1 MLDTRLTVVY
11 KRRMAHAHVL
21 SAAQFQELLE
31 HVARVSEVPLRD
43 YAALLLSYKGGLR
56 AQEIVGLRWR
66 DVTDNR
72 GRMGDTF
79 TIPKAA
85 TKMRYSRTVPM
96 HPVLKATLEHL
107 YAASA
112 PHNTAYHPIIRAVAA
127 YTRPRDAAVS
137 GEDRRHLSSAALRDY
152 LKRLYVGAGFSGCSS
167 HSGRRT
173 FTTTALQRA
182 GQYGCTLYDV
192 QRVVGHRQAETT
204 AAYVESSPAFAQLV
218 RGL

>member
-21 SAAQFQELLE
+21 SAAQFGQLLE
-31 HVARVSEVPLRD
+31 HVAHVSAAPLRD
-43 YAALLLSYKGGLR
+43 YAVLLLSFKGGLR

-66 DVTDNR
+66 DVMDAR
-72 GRMGDTF
+72 GGVGDTF
-79 TIPKAA
+79 TIPRAA
-85 TKMRYSRTVPM
+85 TKKRYAREVPM
-96 HPVLKATLEHL
+96 HPTLKATLEHL
-107 YAASA
+107 HAYSA
-112 PHNTAYHPIIRAVAA
+112 PCNAPYYPIIRAIEA
-127 YTRPRDAAVS
+127 YTDPRAAAVS
-137 GEDRRHLSSAALRDY
+137 GSDRQHLRSAALRVY
-152 LKRLYVGAGFSGCSS
+152 LKRIYDDAGFTGCSS

-182 GQYGCTLYDV
+182 GAHGCTLYDV